1 MTKLEFLTDCLLREL
16 QNTIGDTRRHILR
29 QHRGFFSRVTDN
41 GETGYEVN
49 PEIVIRHTTKGQVM
63 VIVGQYPESRMF
75 TLVPAWVVDG
85 ESLARYILDQLVG
98 AWIEWKKDK
107 NRKTPYEKALEEEL
121 CG

>member
-1 MTKLEFLTDCLLREL
+1 
-16 QNTIGDTRRHILR
+16 
-29 QHRGFFSRVTDN
+29 
-41 GETGYEVN
+41 
-49 PEIVIRHTTKGQVM
+49 M

-98 AWIEWKKDK
+98 SWIEWKKDK
-107 NRKTPYEKALEEEL
+107 DQKTPYEKALEEGL